1 MCLAGAVGAGAE
13 LLAAMPD
20 SDVHAY
26 YVWVPMLPSDNAT
39 AAGEASHRLAE
50 PRATHYWD
58 GDRPLSR
65 RMAVELGIDSRRSAG
80 AGAAPAFAWDVYLAY
95 RRGNRDVAHPRIWVH
110 QLAVEHPPRFDSDEW
125 QQGNTPKLGG
135 RGVGGHNATAP
146 GVA

>member
-26 YVWVPMLPSDNAT
+26 YVWVPMLPSDQAT

-58 GDRPLSR
+58 GDRLLSR
-65 RMAVELGIDSRRSAG
+65 RMAAELGVDSRRSAG
-80 AGAAPAFAWDVYLAY
+80 AGDEPPFAWDVYLAY
-95 RRGNRDVAHPRIWVH
+95 RLGNRDIARPDFWMH
-110 QLAVEHPPRFDSDEW
+110 QLAVEHAPRFDSDEW
-125 QQGNTPKLGG
+125 QRRITEMLGES
-135 RGVGGHNATAP
+135 GV
-146 GVA
+146 

>member
-1 MCLAGAVGAGAE
+1 MCLEGASGAGAE

-95 RRGNRDVAHPRIWVH
+95 WRGSASIWAPDLWMH
-110 QLAVEHPPRFDSDEW
+110 QLAVDHAPRFEPASWGRRITEM
-125 QQGNTPKLGG
+125 LGES
-135 RGVGGHNATAP
+135 GV
-146 GVA
+146 